1 MTIASHAGIT
11 DVHTCFAAAL
21 TKNFSG
27 AELEGLVK
35 AASSYALNR
44 QIDVSDLSKPIEEDN
59 IRVRRALG
67 ATGTPSL
74 PNPRRHGGQHP
85 HNIALSLSAIVQVMH
100 EAIV

>member
-1 MTIASHAGIT
+1 M
-11 DVHTCFAAAL
+11 HTCYGAAL

-59 IRVRRALG
+59 IRVRHAPG
-67 ATGTPSL
+67 TMPSTTGTPEL
-74 PNPRRHGGQHP
+74 PALPPQGTACRVRWAVRH
-85 HNIALSLSAIVQVMH
+85 
-100 EAIV
+100 